1 MKPKKSK
8 KANLENYRIIFLQVG
23 TILTLSLILG
33 AFEWKSGYDIEEI
46 TIEQIEW
53 DETEI
58 LPPVTRP
65 QPEIQEV
72 KPPSFEINI
81 VDDEKEID
89 FEDLSDLISEIDE
102 GDRII
107 VKDYTEPEEVVTDE
121 PFLFVEFMPTFNG
134 KDSKYFRNYIANHI
148 KFPEEAQINGIHGT
162 VYTSFVIDKAGNV
175 TDVQI
180 LRGVNSAIDA
190 AVIEAIKSSPK
201 WEPGMNNGTYVK
213 VKFNMPVS
221 FKLL

>member
-8 KANLENYRIIFLQVG
+8 KANLENYRTIFLQVG

-33 AFEWKSGYDIEEI
+33 AFEWKSGVEIKDII
-46 TIEQIEW
+46 IEGPEW

-65 QPEIQEV
+65 QPEIKEV

-81 VDDEKEID
+81 VDDGKEID
-89 FEDLSDLISEIDE
+89 FEDLTDLISEIDV
-102 GDRII
+102 GDRIVI
-107 VKDYTEPEEVVTDE
+107 KDFIEPDEVVDDE
-121 PFLFVEFMPTFNG
+121 PYLFVEFMPTFKG
-134 KDSKYFRNYIANHI
+134 KESKYFGNYIASHI
-148 KFPEEAQINGIHGT
+148 KFPEEAQINGINGT
-162 VYTSFVIDKAGNV
+162 VYTSFVIDKSGNV

-180 LRGVNSAIDA
+180 LRGVNSAVDT